1 MHIIEIILDG
11 FKSYSQRTVISMMDP
26 QFNCITGLNGSGK
39 SNVIDAICFVLG
51 IQSLSH
57 VRVTNLQEL
66 IYKQGNAGITK
77 ATVTLVFD
85 NSNKATSLAMFKD
98 QDKVV
103 VQRQISEGKSKYI
116 LNGKTE
122 TQDKIKSVFMSL
134 QLNVNNPHFLVM
146 QGRIALVINMK
157 PLQTLSFLEEAS
169 GTSLYENRKLASL
182 KLI

>member
-11 FKSYSQRTVISMMDP
+11 FKSYSTRTVINMMDP

-66 IYKQGNAGITK
+66 IYKRGNAGITK

-85 NSNKATSLAMFKD
+85 NQNKARSLPIFKD
-98 QDKVV
+98 NDKVV
-103 VQRQISEGKSKYI
+103 ISRSICDGKSKYI
-116 LNGKTE
+116 LNGRTE
-122 TQDKIKSVFMSL
+122 TSEKIKSIFMS
-134 QLNVNNPHFLVM
+134 
-146 QGRIALVINMK
+146 I
-157 PLQTLSFLEEAS
+157 
-169 GTSLYENRKLASL
+169 
-182 KLI
+182 